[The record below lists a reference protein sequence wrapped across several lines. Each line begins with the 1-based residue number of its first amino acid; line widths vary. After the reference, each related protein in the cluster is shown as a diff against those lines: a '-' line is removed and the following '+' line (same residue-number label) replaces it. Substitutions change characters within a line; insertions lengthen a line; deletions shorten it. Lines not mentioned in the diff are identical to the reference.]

1 MSDNE
6 ENGEVEPWKPPV
18 YPTWREEATGI
29 VWHYRAM
36 RWGTTGAAEVMG
48 AEFPEGATGLHI
60 SLPTAIAGLP
70 VKSIGKGAFSDNS
83 YYAKRIEALE
93 ALDIPEGVVA
103 IGEDAFWRCETLRA
117 CTLPTTLRALGAWA
131 FVECKALE
139 TIAIPD
145 GVPRIGKWTFQGCE
159 NLREVRLP
167 AGLTEIG
174 RNAFWEC
181 KALREVDIPK
191 GVRRI
196 REHAFWE
203 CTALERVSFP
213 ETLEVIEN
221 GAFQGCSALRE
232 AILPDSLWC
241 LAGDDF
247 FSDCTALRKLRLP
260 PTLTELSGLW
270 AFKDCH
276 ALREIVFPPG
286 LRSIPTCVLSG
297 CAALERVTLPD
308 ALESIESEAFAG
320 CLALRDI
327 DFPPGLRYIEDNA
340 FTECVA
346 LERRDLPPTCIIGH
360 KAFVATPFFGET
372 PFGGHVWED
381 PETGLRWRYHQG
393 AGDAVFV
400 GWRPFLRGGIPEEWA
415 SIGAVEGALPE
426 GRLVIPA
433 RIAGRPVRG
442 IMRGAFQGCRR
453 LEEVVL
459 PEGLA
464 QIGPYAF
471 DDCVALRQVN
481 VTPGTRVWHY
491 AFDEDCEAVKRC
503 PALAGPPEDEWPS
516 NSWFRFAQPEA

>member
-1 MSDNE
+1 M
-6 ENGEVEPWKPPV
+6 
-18 YPTWREEATGI
+18 
-29 VWHYRAM
+29 
-36 RWGTTGAAEVMG
+36 
-48 AEFPEGATGLHI
+48 
-60 SLPTAIAGLP
+60 
-70 VKSIGKGAFSDNS
+70 
-83 YYAKRIEALE
+83 
-93 ALDIPEGVVA
+93 
-103 IGEDAFWRCETLRA
+103 
-117 CTLPTTLRALGAWA
+117 
-131 FVECKALE
+131 
-139 TIAIPD
+139 
-145 GVPRIGKWTFQGCE
+145 
-159 NLREVRLP
+159 
-167 AGLTEIG
+167 
-174 RNAFWEC
+174 
-181 KALREVDIPK
+181 
-191 GVRRI
+191 
-196 REHAFWE
+196 
-203 CTALERVSFP
+203 
-213 ETLEVIEN
+213 
-221 GAFQGCSALRE
+221 
-232 AILPDSLWC
+232 
-241 LAGDDF
+241 
-247 FSDCTALRKLRLP
+247 RKLRLP

-276 ALREIVFPPG
+276 ALREIVFPSG

-340 FTECVA
+340 FTECVT

-393 AGDAVFV
+393 AGDVVFV